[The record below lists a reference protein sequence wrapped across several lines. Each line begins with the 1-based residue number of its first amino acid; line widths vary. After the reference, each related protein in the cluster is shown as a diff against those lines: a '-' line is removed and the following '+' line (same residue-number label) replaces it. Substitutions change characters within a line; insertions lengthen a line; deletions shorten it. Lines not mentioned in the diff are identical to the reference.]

1 MGMQQKHQQGYGF
14 TIVELLIVIVVI
26 ALLAAITLIGYNAVR
41 IRSENTRT
49 IANIRQYVNAIT
61 LYNIKTGAY
70 PVAPG
75 ESGQS
80 VAMVCLG
87 IGYEDSYC
95 GRISSVDTYESSSFM
110 NDLQAKSGVTLS
122 AAVSDKY
129 GDVGGESFVGA
140 AYGVDKTDSEHSSTL
155 YARTIQWHLTGENQD
170 CVLAGAWAYRT
181 EDGNTA
187 CEIDF
192 EEIH

>member
-1 MGMQQKHQQGYGF
+1 MGMQQKHQQHHGF
-14 TIVELLIVIVVI
+14 TIVELLIVIIVI

-49 IANIRQYVNAIT
+49 IANIRQYVSAIRM
-61 LYNIKTGAY
+61 YNIKTGTY
-70 PVAPG
+70 PITPS
-75 ESGQS
+75 ESGKS

-87 IGYEDSYC
+87 IGYKDGYC
-95 GRISSVDTYESSSFM
+95 GRISSINTYESSSFM
-110 NDLQAKSGVTLS
+110 DDLQAKSGVSLS
-122 AAVSDKY
+122 AIVSDRY
-129 GDVGGESFVGA
+129 GDVGGENFIGA
-140 AYGVDKTDSEHSSTL
+140 AYGVDITDSEHSSTL

-170 CVLAGAWAYRT
+170 CILAGAWAYRT

-192 EEIH
+192 EEVQ

>member
-1 MGMQQKHQQGYGF
+1 MGCYQQYNRRHGF

-26 ALLAAITLIGYNAVR
+26 AILAVITLVSYNA
-41 IRSENTRT
+41 IHSRSENTRT
-49 IANIRQYVNAIT
+49 IANVRQYVTALN
-61 LYNIKTGAY
+61 LYSIKTGAY
-70 PVAPG
+70 PTAPG
-75 ESGQS
+75 ESGKS

-87 IGYEDSYC
+87 IGYKDGYC
-95 GRISSVDTYESSSFM
+95 GRISYKDTYESSSFM
-110 NDLQAKSGVTLS
+110 NDLQAKSGVSLS
-122 AAVSDKY
+122 AIVSDKY

-140 AYGVDKTDSEHSSTL
+140 AYGVDMPDSNHSSTL
-155 YARTIQWHLTGENQD
+155 YARTLQWHLTGENQD

-192 EEIH
+192 EEIP